1 MPEPAALRLSR
12 IKGNSASCVLLCVY
26 GNRAYEDTLV
36 EMQDIARE
44 CGFRVVAAVAA
55 VAEHSIMH
63 QYATGRPDERG
74 RSELES
80 FAGKILEK
88 INSDSFGF
96 TTPQIPVT

>member
-44 CGFRVVAAVAA
+44 CGFRVVAAVVRCGGAFHHA
-55 VAEHSIMH
+55 SVCHR
-63 QYATGRPDERG
+63 QTG
-74 RSELES
+74 
-80 FAGKILEK
+80 
-88 INSDSFGF
+88 
-96 TTPQIPVT
+96 